1 MSGEPAYPPDRRVV
15 ADTSALIHL
24 LDGNNAATHILQGC
38 EVFVSFITELELLS
52 SKRNPAALL
61 SRKRALLGDCTI
73 LDVNNRIK
81 ELVIHLRT
89 RHGLKLP
96 DCIIAAT
103 AIHLDLPLV
112 TSDSHFAR
120 LKDEVA
126 LYWIQEPGS

>member
-1 MSGEPAYPPDRRVV
+1 MNGERVV

-24 LDGNNAATHILQGC
+24 LDGNAEATHVLQGC

-52 SKRNPAALL
+52 GKRNTAALL
-61 SRKRALLGDCTI
+61 AKKRALLGDCTI

-81 ELVIHLRT
+81 ELVVQLRI

-112 TSDSHFAR
+112 TSDDHFAR

-126 LYWIQEPGS
+126 LYWIRGVAGSR

>member
-1 MSGEPAYPPDRRVV
+1 MSGERVV

-24 LDGNNAATHILQGC
+24 LDGNMEATRILQGS

-52 SKRNPAALL
+52 AKRNPAELL
-61 SRKRALLGDCTI
+61 SRKRALLGDCTV

-81 ELVIHLRT
+81 ELLIHLRV

-103 AIHLDLPLV
+103 AIHLDVPLV
-112 TSDSHFAR
+112 TSDSHFER

-126 LYWIQEPGS
+126 LYWIGAAGV